1 MVVKTNYDIIDIS
14 FHVEKDMVSVLAEH
28 LPTIP
33 VAAWEMYRSIGIGY
47 DFGKDYVSLSTA
59 SKPSGITDRMARL
72 YLLAM
77 WTVIPVGEL
86 KYTYNELFPNYRS
99 ELFGNKK

>member
-1 MVVKTNYDIIDIS
+1 MIVKTNYDKIDIS

-28 LPTIP
+28 LPAIP

-77 WTVIPVGEL
+77 PQCLT
-86 KYTYNELFPNYRS
+86 KRSNDYRQKRKLS
-99 ELFGNKK
+99 KTT